1 MGIFGDPKKK
11 VQKMQKNGD
20 VMGLI
25 KALGHKDYEVRI
37 EAIQA
42 LGQLKDKRAVSAL
55 IQIVESEKKAL
66 ERDRAARALGNIGD
80 ERGVEALSKAA
91 WASIW
96 IGDHEDKWQT
106 ALLNET
112 ALNALEKIGTQ
123 AAVEALINLTGH
135 SEEKIRALVAKKL
148 GILGKPSAVE
158 ALIELTRLDI
168 SEWVQTSAA
177 TALARF
183 ADADSIEAIAR
194 TWPVIYPDTRERIRE
209 LLAEKAG
216 PAALEALD
224 KALRQD

>member
-1 MGIFGDPKKK
+1 MGIFGDPKKR
-11 VQKMQKNGD
+11 VQKMQKKGD

-25 KALGHKDYEVRI
+25 KALGHKDHQVRC

-42 LGQLKDKRAVSAL
+42 LGKLKDKRAVSAL
-55 IQIVESEKKAL
+55 IQIIGSEKAL
-66 ERDRAARALGNIGD
+66 ERGLAARALGDIGD
-80 ERGVEALSKAA
+80 ERGVEALSRAA

-96 IGDHEDKWQT
+96 IGDREDKWST
-106 ALLNET
+106 ALLNEA
-112 ALNALEKIGTQ
+112 ALDALEKIGTQ
-123 AAVEALINLTGH
+123 AAVEALVNLTTH
-135 SEEKIRALVAKKL
+135 SEEKIRALVAQKL
-148 GILGKPSAVE
+148 GMLGNPAAVE
-158 ALIELTRLDI
+158 ALIERTRLDI